1 MNSKIQEDI
10 MIEQNCENRV
20 VHPAVNI
27 LETEK
32 EVVIEAEMTGLS
44 KDDISLDVKGDEL
57 TLIGK
62 RQGYTVPEGY
72 TAVYTERCPFEYS
85 RTFILGDEVKR
96 EGIAAKYD
104 GGILRVTVPKAD
116 KVQPKKI
123 EITG

>member
-1 MNSKIQEDI
+1 